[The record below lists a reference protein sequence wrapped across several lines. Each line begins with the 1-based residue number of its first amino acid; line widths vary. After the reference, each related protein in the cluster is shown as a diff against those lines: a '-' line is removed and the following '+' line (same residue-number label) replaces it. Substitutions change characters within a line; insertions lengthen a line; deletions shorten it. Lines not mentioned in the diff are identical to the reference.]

1 MLQHK
6 GAKIQLLDLPGIIEG
21 AKDGKGRGKQVIAV
35 ARTCNLIVIVLD
47 ATRPMQHKRIIEHE
61 LEGFGI
67 RLNKTPPDITF
78 RRKEKGGVAISR
90 MVDTDRVSD
99 ETIKAIL
106 KEYRISNADILLK
119 CDATEDDIIDVVE
132 GNRKYIPC
140 LYALNKIDAITL
152 EELNILDQIPHYVP
166 IAGHLGWNLDELI
179 DRMWEYL
186 DLIRVFTKP
195 KGKDPDYEAPVVIPR
210 SKATIEGFCNRI
222 HRNMIKEFR
231 YAMVWGTS
239 VKFNP
244 QKVGKDH
251 MLLDEDVVQIIKK
264 L

>member
-1 MLQHK
+1 M
-6 GAKIQLLDLPGIIEG
+6 LDLPGIIEG

-106 KEYRISNADILLK
+106 KEYRINNADILIK

-152 EELNILDQIPHYVP
+152 E
-166 IAGHLGWNLDELI
+166 
-179 DRMWEYL
+179 
-186 DLIRVFTKP
+186 
-195 KGKDPDYEAPVVIPR
+195 
-210 SKATIEGFCNRI
+210 
-222 HRNMIKEFR
+222 
-231 YAMVWGTS
+231 
-239 VKFNP
+239 
-244 QKVGKDH
+244 
-251 MLLDEDVVQIIKK
+251 
-264 L
+264 